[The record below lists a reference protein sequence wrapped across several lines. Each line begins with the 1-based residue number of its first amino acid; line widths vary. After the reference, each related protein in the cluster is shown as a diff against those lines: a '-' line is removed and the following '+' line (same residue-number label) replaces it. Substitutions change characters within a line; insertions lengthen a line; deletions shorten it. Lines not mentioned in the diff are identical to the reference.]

1 MTETRRRTPATPAAL
16 ADPPRNHGVAFTQQE
31 RDALGLTGRLPSGV
45 LTLDQQARRAYQ
57 QMHAQGGDLAKNVY
71 LEQLHDRNETL
82 YFKVLSDHLAEL
94 LPIVYDPTVGEAI
107 EKRRPRRSRTRS
119 TRPGRAPLC
128 CRPSK
133 TSASPRRSPRPP
145 WSRRRSTREWPPP
158 SRPMPRTPSGMPC
171 GSPRTP
177 PERRDDRA
185 PLRRRSDREG

>member
-107 EKRRPRRSRTRS
+107 EKRPQAVADQVDATG
-119 TRPGRAPLC
+119 PGASLLPPVENLRESSAITATAVVKAALDEGVAT
-128 CRPSK
+128 SK
-133 TSASPRRSPRPP
+133 PTDAADAV
-145 WSRRRSTREWPPP
+145 
-158 SRPMPRTPSGMPC
+158 
-171 GSPRTP
+171 
-177 PERRDDRA
+177 RDA
-185 PLRRRSDREG
+185 MWQPAYTAGAT